1 MIYLITNRKLCGEN
15 NYFKVIEEAVLGGAL
30 RIILREKDLN
40 SEELLQIA
48 VKISEIIKGTETKL
62 IINSNLEVANR
73 VKAFGVQLSYK
84 DFLTLGKCFNGEIG
98 VSIHSVEEGVE
109 AYKRGASYLL
119 ASHIFETKCKEGLEP
134 KGLKLVEELKAKVKI
149 PVVALGGILPENVE
163 LVLKAGADEIAV
175 MSTVM
180 NSDNP
185 KGKVQE
191 YLVKRDIQNF
201 S

>member
-1 MIYLITNRKLCGEN
+1 MIYLITNRKLVNENSSSKN
-15 NYFKVIEEAVLGGAL
+15 NYFKVIEEAVLGGVS

-40 SEELLQIA
+40 SEELLKIA
-48 VKISEIIKGTETKL
+48 VKISEIIEGTETKL

-134 KGLKLVEELKAKVKI
+134 KGLKLIKELKVKVKI
-149 PVVALGGILPENVE
+149 PVVALGGILPDNVD
-163 LVLKAGADEIAV
+163 LVLKAGADGIAV
-175 MSTVM
+175 MSTIM

-185 KGKVQE
+185 KKKVEE
-191 YLVKRDIQNF
+191 YLSRM
-201 S
+201 